1 MLNIITKSKIRQ
13 RLILLFS
20 YNPGKEYYINE
31 AARLAKTSAGTAQR
45 ELKKLAAFGFLKKEK
60 RANLAFFK
68 ADKDNPLFYDIKNIV
83 DKTIGIEYLLRKA
96 LTPESGIKFALLFG
110 SYVKGDFNAN
120 SDIDLFIIG
129 KVQEKDIYRR
139 LKAVE
144 EKIAKEINYHFSS
157 APEFKKNLKKS
168 FFHREILGQYL
179 LLIGDKNEF
188 GKFIKSAA

>member
-20 YNPGKEYYINE
+20 YNPEKEYYINE

-45 ELKKLAAFGFLKKEK
+45 ELEKLAASGFLKKEK
-60 RANLAFFK
+60 KANLAFFK
-68 ADKDNPLFYDIKNIV
+68 ADKENPLFYDIRNLV
-83 DKTIGIEYLLRKA
+83 DKTIGIEYLLKQILAPQKR
-96 LTPESGIKFALLFG
+96 IKFAFLFG
-110 SYVKGDFNAN
+110 SYVKGGFNVN

-129 KVQEKDIYRR
+129 KVQEKEIYRR
-139 LKAVE
+139 LKTVE
-144 EKIAKEINYHFSS
+144 EKILKEINYHFSS
-157 APEFKKNLKKS
+157 AAEFKKNLKRS
-168 FFHREILGQYL
+168 FFHKEILGHHL